1 MSGPKCGEWSV
12 ETNLERERRIGAELR
27 ADIDSARRALAAL
40 HAKWAAASKKYGAE
54 FPGLPTEKNG
64 PTSDNA
70 DNDTLRRVLEVLRS
84 RLTSLENEL
93 AEAESVHRIR
103 DLLVKASAFE
113 KPATVSASK
122 RQNRTADS
130 TKSRRDRLSASLSLL
145 DPGASDNERRAIER
159 LSEEALATPD
169 VFKFESVL
177 LELQLSIQK
186 SNRKRKERDWVNA
199 RVEELLDRLTG
210 LEGQEV
216 SRLKQE
222 LRRARDSG
230 SKLRSDIE
238 AEVASAAA
246 AAAAEEDRR
255 YASKVLIEEL
265 EKLGYSAEGGMETA
279 LVKGGALQI
288 NNAYLKE
295 YAVRFAVDHQNGQ
308 FDVHLTRNSDAADSM
323 SGERR
328 LRDRN
333 MEEKWCGDLAS
344 VLSSAAERGVVT
356 RITQREKPG
365 VVPVVVRHGVERR
378 RSAAEHRP
386 RSMRFP
392 GGE

>member
-12 ETNLERERRIGAELR
+12 ESNQERERRIGFELR
-27 ADIDSARRALAAL
+27 DGIDRVGQAHDAL
-40 HAKWAAASKKYGAE
+40 HVKWVAAAKKRGAD
-54 FPGLPTEKNG
+54 FPRPPPQKSG
-64 PTSDNA
+64 PGTDNA
-70 DNDTLRRVLEVLRS
+70 DNDTLRRQLEQLRS

-93 AEAESVHRIR
+93 AEAESVHRIM
-103 DLLVKASAFE
+103 DLLAKASAFE
-113 KPATVSASK
+113 KAATSADSE
-122 RQNRTADS
+122 RQDKTADS
-130 TKSRRDRLSASLSLL
+130 TGIRRDKLSASLSLL
-145 DPGASDNERRAIER
+145 DPGASEDERRAIEK
-159 LSEEALATPD
+159 LSEESLATAD
-169 VFKFESVL
+169 VSKFESVL
-177 LELQLSIQK
+177 LELQLSIQRA
-186 SNRKRKERDWVNA
+186 NRKRKERDWVNA
-199 RVEELLDRLTG
+199 KVEELLDRLTG

-238 AEVASAAA
+238 VEVASAAA

-265 EKLGYSAEGGMETA
+265 EKLGYSAEDGMETA
-279 LVKGGALQI
+279 LVKGGTLQI

-295 YAVRFAVDHQNGQ
+295 YAVRFAVDHQSGQ
-308 FDVHLTRNSDAADSM
+308 FDVHLTRSSDAADSM

-328 LRDRN
+328 LRDRS

-365 VVPVVVRHGVERR
+365 VVPVVVRHGIERR
-378 RSAAEHRP
+378 RSAAEPRP

>member
-12 ETNLERERRIGAELR
+12 ESNHERERRIGSELR
-27 ADIDSARRALAAL
+27 DGIDRVRQAHDAL
-40 HAKWAAASKKYGAE
+40 HAKWVATANKYGAD
-54 FPGLPTEKNG
+54 FPSPPPQKVG
-64 PTSDNA
+64 PGTDNA
-70 DNDTLRRVLEVLRS
+70 DNDTLRRLLEQLRT
-84 RLTSLENEL
+84 RLTSLQNEL
-93 AEAESVHRIR
+93 AEAESVHQIME
-103 DLLVKASAFE
+103 LLAKASAFE
-113 KPATVSASK
+113 KAASISDSK
-122 RQNRTADS
+122 RQDKTADS
-130 TKSRRDRLSASLSLL
+130 AGIRRDKLSASLSLL
-145 DPGASDNERRAIER
+145 DPGASEDERRAIEK

-169 VFKFESVL
+169 VTKFESVL
-177 LELQLSIQK
+177 FELQLSIQRA
-186 SNRKRKERDWVNA
+186 NRKRKERDWVNA
-199 RVEELLDRLTG
+199 KVEELLDRLTG

-222 LRRARDSG
+222 LWRARDSG
-230 SKLRSDIE
+230 SKLRSHIE
-238 AEVASAAA
+238 AEVASAAV

-265 EKLGYSAEGGMETA
+265 EKLGYSAEEGMETA

-288 NNAYLKE
+288 NNAHLKE

-308 FDVHLTRNSDAADSM
+308 FDVHLTRSSDAAGSM

-328 LRDRN
+328 LRDRS

-365 VVPVVVRHGVERR
+365 VVPVVVRHGTERR
-378 RSAAEHRP
+378 RSAAEPRP